1 MEAGVG
7 GLNPEDMEVLGEK
20 AFPEGHVDLLIKE
33 AVRKGISRKVVLE
46 VKAGAATRKNIEQIR
61 YYMQVLGEEC
71 VGGVLIARS
80 FSPRLRDV
88 IGEPIVGASEFGL
101 ELPNTPIPFSEVVN
115 RLTLAP
121 A

>member
-71 VGGVLIARS
+71 VGGVLIARRL
-80 FSPRLRDV
+80 SPSLREV
-88 IGEPIVGASEFGL
+88 IGESIVGGCEFGL
-101 ELPNTPIPFSEVVN
+101 EIQNTQILLS
-115 RLTLAP
+115 
-121 A
+121 

>member
-1 MEAGVG
+1 
-7 GLNPEDMEVLGEK
+7 MEVLGEK

-88 IGEPIVGASEFGL
+88 IGEL
-101 ELPNTPIPFSEVVN
+101 EHLNSVSN
-115 RLTLAP
+115 SQTLQARSVKS
-121 A
+121 